1 MLRVLHGPS
10 RSYGGCRHKE
20 GDLRGDLRRDG
31 PAAWGLW
38 CPRCKEEAAATRLC
52 RSFCQYRDQRG
63 ESPAG
68 QGSFPA
74 GFAGRK
80 TPLSKS
86 LDRICLNFET
96 AEGEPSRRLL
106 PRLCPLPGTNPGPG
120 RVGAEGGRG
129 RGGLGPRGGSR
140 FLRLRVLRGRPRS
153 EPGQEAAG
161 RLPPRGGERSREK
174 IVIIKII
181 IIKKKMKRRLW
192 LGKGEKKIK

>member
-1 MLRVLHGPS
+1 M
-10 RSYGGCRHKE
+10 
-20 GDLRGDLRRDG
+20 RGDLRCDG
-31 PAAWGLW
+31 PAAWGFW

-80 TPLSKS
+80 TPPSKS

-129 RGGLGPRGGSR
+129 RRGPGLRGGPGFCGSASCGAGPARSRGRRRRDGFPRGAANG
-140 FLRLRVLRGRPRS
+140 VGR
-153 EPGQEAAG
+153 
-161 RLPPRGGERSREK
+161 K
-174 IVIIKII
+174 
-181 IIKKKMKRRLW
+181 
-192 LGKGEKKIK
+192 